1 MHLAL
6 PVRVFRFVFNFRALP
21 FFLFPLLTACKNND
35 PTGDAPPPS
44 LPLLAPR
51 PAAPTANDTFQVGDV
66 LELLVEED
74 ATFSSTYQVREGGYI
89 LIPKVGRIPVVNL
102 TRSAAEIKIKE
113 TLQQGQLKQA
123 TVFVE
128 RQASP
133 TAAASPITGLAAT
146 PRMMVYL
153 TGGVSRPGQH
163 YVPLRADG
171 STPGVYETLLVT
183 GGLAK
188 FANEG
193 RVKIMRLDS
202 TGVRRSIP
210 VDVRKIKDGELSDVP
225 VGDGDIINVE
235 EKVFGF

>member
-1 MHLAL
+1 MHIAP
-6 PVRVFRFVFNFRALP
+6 PVRFRRITA
-21 FFLFPLLTACKNND
+21 FLRVSPLMLIPLLTACKSND
-35 PTGDAPPPS
+35 DIGTAPPPS
-44 LPLLAPR
+44 LPVAAPR
-51 PAAPTANDTFQVGDV
+51 PVAPTANDTFQVGDV

-74 ATFSSTYQVREGGYI
+74 ASFSSTYQVREGGYI

-102 TRSAAEIKIKE
+102 SRSAAETKIKE

-128 RQASP
+128 RQARQ
-133 TAAASPITGLAAT
+133 AAPGTNALGPASA
-146 PRMMVYL
+146 PRLMVYL

-163 YVPLRADG
+163 YVPLRRDG

-188 FANEG
+188 FANES
-193 RVKIMRLDS
+193 RVKIMRLDQ

-210 VDVRKIKDGELSDVP
+210 VDVRKIKEGELSDVP

>member
-1 MHLAL
+1 MQISPPACPSRL
-6 PVRVFRFVFNFRALP
+6 PAFVRVSPIL
-21 FFLFPLLTACKNND
+21 LFSLLAACKSKDYAIN
-35 PTGDAPPPS
+35 APLPS
-44 LPLLAPR
+44 LPMAPPR
-51 PAAPTANDTFQVGDV
+51 PALPSANDTFQVGDV

-74 ATFSSTYQVREGGYI
+74 ASFSSTYQVRDGGYI
-89 LIPKVGRIPVVNL
+89 LIPKVGRIQVVNL
-102 TRSAAEIKIKE
+102 SRAAAESKIKE

-128 RQASP
+128 RQSRQA
-133 TAAASPITGLAAT
+133 TATSPITGLAAT

-163 YVPLRADG
+163 FVPLRPDG

-193 RVKIMRLDS
+193 RVKIMRLDPS
-202 TGVRRSIP
+202 GIRRSIT